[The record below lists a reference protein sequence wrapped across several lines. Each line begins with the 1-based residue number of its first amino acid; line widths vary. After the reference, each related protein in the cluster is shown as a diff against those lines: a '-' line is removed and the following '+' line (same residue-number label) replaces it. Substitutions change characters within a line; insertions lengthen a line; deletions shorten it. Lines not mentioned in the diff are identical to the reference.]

1 MAHRSCKIAISFS
14 LLSNKAL
21 CSGVND
27 VVTANDNADV
37 DDDDGM
43 VPDYVGSYHIYIYI
57 HIFDNVVVWCV

>member
-27 VVTANDNADV
+27 VVTANDKADV
-37 DDDDGM
+37 DDEDGM
-43 VPDYVGSYHIYIYI
+43 VPVDVCSYHIYIYI
-57 HIFDNVVVWCV
+57 YVVVWCV